1 MKGRAPDRALPVLS
15 QTDKGGG
22 GQTGS
27 VLHADVERT
36 CRLTWR
42 HQSRTFSK
50 RVRIERLENPTFLS
64 GLLRPYD
71 SQSLQP
77 FILRAAS
84 LGLYSYT
91 LSCHRVCVSFSSNV
105 RIFLQVKCP
114 RKQPWLLTTLFQL
127 WPKSVQRLR
136 VQIS

>member
-1 MKGRAPDRALPVLS
+1 MAPTTPYL
-15 QTDKGGG
+15 
-22 GQTGS
+22 
-27 VLHADVERT
+27 
-36 CRLTWR
+36 
-42 HQSRTFSK
+42 SK

-64 GLLRPYD
+64 GLLRAYD

-105 RIFLQVKCP
+105 RIFLQVACSG
-114 RKQPWLLTTLFQL
+114 KQPWLLPTRFEL
-127 WPKSVQRLR
+127 WPESVQNMA